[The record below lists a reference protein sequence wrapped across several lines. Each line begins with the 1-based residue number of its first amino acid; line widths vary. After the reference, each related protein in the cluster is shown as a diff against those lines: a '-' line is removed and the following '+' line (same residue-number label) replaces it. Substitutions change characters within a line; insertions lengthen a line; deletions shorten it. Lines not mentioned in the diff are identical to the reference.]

1 MDDDGSKSLDF
12 QEFQK
17 GLENYGVSVGK
28 DKAQQIFTIMD
39 KDGSGTIN
47 FDEFLEKLRVRTDQT
62 NRTVSR
68 IQKCSPIHFQKH
80 IFHANCDASRFISCL
95 CVSRPCRAYANR

>member
-28 DKAQQIFTIMD
+28 DKAQQIFAMMD
-39 KDGSGTIN
+39 KDGSGTLN
-47 FDEFLEKLRVRTDQT
+47 FDEFLEKLRVRADQT
-62 NRTVSR
+62 EQN
-68 IQKCSPIHFQKH
+68 CFQDTE
-80 IFHANCDASRFISCL
+80 IFPHLFSKTYFSC
-95 CVSRPCRAYANR
+95 